1 MRAFLTLAFLLQFM
15 PAALGADASIVGD
28 WYEEVTYGGSR
39 VISILRIRPDGSY
52 TGVYRRCA
60 QEGPVDTVSEG
71 RWTYHS
77 RRLRMTVQSRSGG
90 PDVWDEYETESND
103 GRVWIYRGVAG
114 NGFSQY
120 GAVKFRDVRITP
132 ESKLPTCDTI
142 S

>member
-1 MRAFLTLAFLLQFM
+1 MRAVLGLLFALLFV
-15 PAALGADASIVGD
+15 PAALAAEASIVGD

-39 VISILRIRPDGSY
+39 VISILRIRPDGTY

-60 QEGPVDTVSEG
+60 EQGPVDSVTEG
-71 RWTYHS
+71 RWSYQN
-77 RRLRMTVQSRSGG
+77 RRLRMTSRRPLS
-90 PDVWDEYETESND
+90 VAEIWDEYETESND
-103 GRVWIYRGVAG
+103 GRIWVYRGVAG

-132 ESKLPTCDTI
+132 DSKLPACDTI